1 MANNNSKKQS
11 ALAEFRRKLLFTL
24 STAPEARVE
33 DKKAPYPGG
42 RFKRFKDTF
51 KGNMTDL
58 MTVNVLTVMFAL
70 PLLAVIMAFSI
81 IGAERIGYFLA
92 GIDTPYVMT
101 DFGFG
106 LSAGSSIGAVSAVM
120 IDGYRILF
128 AAIAVCLPIL
138 SFGIAGNVYI
148 CQKFI
153 WGERLLTKKDKTTGG
168 DVNRT
173 VTEFFRGV
181 KLHWKEM
188 LVAFSCYAVFFAG
201 GTELIVEFVSG
212 TYLGGANAGQWIG
225 LFVGIIV
232 LIVSTMIFM
241 HFIPQTVSY
250 AGTLNMAQKLRNSAI
265 YFVALFLEGAFIFIL
280 ALAPFAL
287 AAAGTFLAMIVV
299 LFLVTVGFS
308 YVCLIIVNYADFN
321 SENYSQAVLE
331 IRTNEATRQSKK
343 DRKKGESANATQRPQ
358 NYKKKKRK

>member
-1 MANNNSKKQS
+1 MANNNTKKQS
-11 ALAEFRRKLLFTL
+11 ALTEFRRKLLFTL

-58 MTVNVLTVMFAL
+58 MTVNVLTVIFAL
-70 PLLAVIMAFSI
+70 PLLAVIMAFSV

-138 SFGIAGNVYI
+138 SFGIAGNMYI

-173 VTEFFRGV
+173 VTEFFRGI
-181 KLHWKEM
+181 KMHWKEM

-201 GTELIVEFVSG
+201 GTELIIEFVSG
-212 TYLGGANAGQWIG
+212 TYVGGANAGQWIG
-225 LFVGIIV
+225 LFAGIIV
-232 LIVSTMIFM
+232 LIVSTMLLL

-250 AGTLNMAQKLRNSAI
+250 AGTLNMAQKLRNSCI
-265 YFVALFLEGAFIFIL
+265 YFVALFLEGIFIFIL

-287 AAAGTFLAMIVV
+287 AAAGTFLTMIVV

-308 YVCLIIVNYADFN
+308 YVCLILTNYGDYN
-321 SENYSQAVLE
+321 SENYLQAVVEVRANEE
-331 IRTNEATRQSKK
+331 IRQAKK
-343 DRKKGESANATQRPQ
+343 DRKKSGNAVNQKNQ